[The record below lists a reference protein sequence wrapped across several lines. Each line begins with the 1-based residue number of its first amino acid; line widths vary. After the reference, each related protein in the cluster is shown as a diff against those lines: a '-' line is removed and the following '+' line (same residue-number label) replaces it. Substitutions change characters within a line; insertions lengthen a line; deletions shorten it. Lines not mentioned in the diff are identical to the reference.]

1 MKMSLG
7 RRPLVLGL
15 AALAA
20 LGVVTAACSSSTS
33 SSTASKT
40 PSSTASKLPSASP
53 TAAASPTASPS
64 GSASAQTITVTGK
77 NTSLVLDASTAQA
90 LKNAGVQISPV
101 SPATAASSGGI
112 SFPITGGTLTQAGL
126 KGTITHSGGL
136 KFTHSG
142 KTVTATN
149 FVLNTT
155 QGILSATVNGKHVPL
170 LAVNLSK
177 MIRTTS
183 GSEIIASG
191 ISSTI
196 ATSAAVLLDA
206 KLVVKV
212 FTKGLPIG
220 ALTVYVTSK
229 PA

>member
-1 MKMSLG
+1 MMSSA
-7 RRPLVLGL
+7 RRPFVFGV
-15 AALAA
+15 AAFTVAA
-20 LGVVTAACSSSTS
+20 AAACSSSTS
-33 SSTASKT
+33 SSTASK
-40 PSSTASKLPSASP
+40 SPSASP
-53 TAAASPTASPS
+53 TATASPAASPS

-77 NTSLVLDASTAQA
+77 NTILVLDASTAQA
-90 LKNAGVQISPV
+90 LKTAGVQVSPV
-101 SPATAASSGGI
+101 APATAASSGGI

-155 QGILSATVNGKHVPL
+155 QGTLSATVSGKQIPL
-170 LAVNLSK
+170 LAVSLSK
-177 MIRTTS
+177 MARTTS
-183 GSEIIASG
+183 GSEIVATG
-191 ISSTI
+191 ITSTI
-196 ATSAAVLLDA
+196 NTATAVLLDA

-212 FTKGLPIG
+212 FTPGLPIG
-220 ALTVYVTSK
+220 ALSVYVAGK

>member
-1 MKMSLG
+1 MMSSG
-7 RRPLVLGL
+7 RRPFVFGV
-15 AALAA
+15 AALTVAA
-20 LGVVTAACSSSTS
+20 AAACSSSTS
-33 SSTASKT
+33 SSTASK
-40 PSSTASKLPSASP
+40 SPSASP
-53 TAAASPTASPS
+53 TATASPKASPS

-77 NTSLVLDASTAQA
+77 NTILVLDASTAQA
-90 LKNAGVQISPV
+90 LKTAGVQVSPV
-101 SPATAASSGGI
+101 APATAASSGGI

-136 KFTHSG
+136 TFTHSG

-155 QGILSATVNGKHVPL
+155 QGILSATVSGKQVPL

-177 MIRTTS
+177 MARTTS
-183 GSEIIASG
+183 GSEIVATG
-191 ISSTI
+191 ITSTI
-196 ATSAAVLLDA
+196 NTAAAVLLDA

-220 ALTVYVTSK
+220 ALTVYVTGT
-229 PA
+229 PAS

>member
-1 MKMSLG
+1 MMSSA
-7 RRPLVLGL
+7 RRPFAFGL
-15 AALAA
+15 AALLVAA
-20 LGVVTAACSSSTS
+20 AAACSSSTS
-33 SSTASKT
+33 SSTASK
-40 PSSTASKLPSASP
+40 SPSASP
-53 TAAASPTASPS
+53 TATASPIASAS

-77 NTSLVLDASTAQA
+77 NTVLVLDASTAQA
-90 LKNAGVQISPV
+90 LKTAGVQV
-101 SPATAASSGGI
+101 SAVAPATAVSSGGI
-112 SFPITGGTLTQAGL
+112 SFPVTGGTLTQAGL

-136 KFTHSG
+136 SFTHSG

-155 QGILSATVNGKHVPL
+155 QGILSATVSGKQVPL

-177 MIRTTS
+177 MARTTS
-183 GSEIIASG
+183 GSEVVATG
-191 ISSTI
+191 ITSTI
-196 ATSAAVLLDA
+196 NTAAAVLLDA

-220 ALTVYVTSK
+220 ALTVYVTGK

>member
-1 MKMSLG
+1 MIMSSA
-7 RRPLVLGL
+7 RRPFVVGV
-15 AALAA
+15 AALSVATA
-20 LGVVTAACSSSTS
+20 AACSSSTS
-33 SSTASKT
+33 SSTASK
-40 PSSTASKLPSASP
+40 SPSASP
-53 TAAASPTASPS
+53 TATASPAASPS

-77 NTSLVLDASTAQA
+77 NTVLVLDASTAQA
-90 LKNAGVQISPV
+90 LKTAGVQV
-101 SPATAASSGGI
+101 SAVAPATAASSGGI

-126 KGTITHSGGL
+126 KGTLSHSGGL
-136 KFTHSG
+136 TFTHSG

-155 QGILSATVNGKHVPL
+155 KGTLSATVSGKQVPL

-177 MIRTTS
+177 MARTTS
-183 GSEIIASG
+183 GSEIVASG
-191 ISSTI
+191 ITSTI
-196 ATSAAVLLDA
+196 NTATAVLLDA

-220 ALTVYVTSK
+220 ALTVYVTGK

>member
-1 MKMSLG
+1 MMSSA
-7 RRPLVLGL
+7 RRPFVFGV
-15 AALAA
+15 AALTVAA
-20 LGVVTAACSSSTS
+20 AAACSSSTS
-33 SSTASKT
+33 SSTASK
-40 PSSTASKLPSASP
+40 SPSASP
-53 TAAASPTASPS
+53 TATASPMASPS

-77 NTSLVLDASTAQA
+77 NTVLVLDASTAQA
-90 LKNAGVQISPV
+90 LKTAGVQVSAV

-136 KFTHSG
+136 TFTHSG

-155 QGILSATVNGKHVPL
+155 QGVLSATVSGKQIPL

-177 MIRTTS
+177 MARTTS
-183 GSEIIASG
+183 GSEIVATG
-191 ISSTI
+191 ITSTI
-196 ATSAAVLLDA
+196 NTATAVLLDA
-206 KLVVKV
+206 KLAVKV
-212 FTKGLPIG
+212 FTPGLPIG
-220 ALTVYVTSK
+220 ALSVYVTGK

>member
-1 MKMSLG
+1 MMMSSG
-7 RRPLVLGL
+7 RRPFVFGL
-15 AALAA
+15 AVLTVAA
-20 LGVVTAACSSSTS
+20 AAACSSSTS
-33 SSTASKT
+33 SGTASK
-40 PSSTASKLPSASP
+40 SPSASP
-53 TAAASPTASPS
+53 TATASPAASPS

-77 NTSLVLDASTAQA
+77 NTVLVLDASTAQA
-90 LKNAGVQISPV
+90 LKTAGVQVSPV
-101 SPATAASSGGI
+101 APATAASSGGI

-136 KFTHSG
+136 SFTHSG

-155 QGILSATVNGKHVPL
+155 QGILSATVSGRQIPL

-177 MIRTTS
+177 MARTTS
-183 GSEIIASG
+183 GSEIVATG
-191 ISSTI
+191 ITSTI
-196 ATSAAVLLDA
+196 NTATAVLLDA

-220 ALTVYVTSK
+220 ALTVYATGT
-229 PA
+229 PAS

>member
-1 MKMSLG
+1 MMSSA
-7 RRPLVLGL
+7 RRPFVFGV
-15 AALAA
+15 AALTVAA
-20 LGVVTAACSSSTS
+20 AAACSSSTS
-33 SSTASKT
+33 SSTASK
-40 PSSTASKLPSASP
+40 SPSASP
-53 TAAASPTASPS
+53 TATASPAASPS

-77 NTSLVLDASTAQA
+77 NTILVLDASTAQA
-90 LKNAGVQISPV
+90 LKTAGVQVSPV
-101 SPATAASSGGI
+101 APATAASSGGI

-155 QGILSATVNGKHVPL
+155 QGTLSATVSGKQIPL
-170 LAVNLSK
+170 LAVSLSK
-177 MIRTTS
+177 MARTTS
-183 GSEIIASG
+183 GSEIVATG
-191 ISSTI
+191 ITSTI
-196 ATSAAVLLDA
+196 NTATAVLLDA

-212 FTKGLPIG
+212 FTPGLPIG
-220 ALTVYVTSK
+220 ALSVYVAGK

>member
-1 MKMSLG
+1 MMMSSC
-7 RRPLVLGL
+7 RRPFVFGL
-15 AALAA
+15 AALTTAA
-20 LGVVTAACSSSTS
+20 AAACSSSTS
-33 SSTASKT
+33 SSTASK
-40 PSSTASKLPSASP
+40 SPSASP
-53 TAAASPTASPS
+53 TATASPKASAS

-77 NTSLVLDASTAQA
+77 NTILVLDASTAQA
-90 LKNAGVQISPV
+90 LKNAGVQVSPV

-126 KGTITHSGGL
+126 KGTIDHSGGL
-136 KFTHSG
+136 TFTHSG

-155 QGILSATVNGKHVPL
+155 QGILSATVSGKQVPL

-177 MIRTTS
+177 MARTTS
-183 GSEIIASG
+183 GSEIVATG
-191 ISSTI
+191 ITSTI
-196 ATSAAVLLDA
+196 NTAAAVLLDA

-220 ALTVYVTSK
+220 ALSVYATGK

>member
-1 MKMSLG
+1 MMMSSG
-7 RRPLVLGL
+7 RRPFVFGV
-15 AALAA
+15 AALTVAA
-20 LGVVTAACSSSTS
+20 AAACSSSTS
-33 SSTASKT
+33 SSTASK
-40 PSSTASKLPSASP
+40 SPSASP
-53 TAAASPTASPS
+53 TATASPAASPS

-77 NTSLVLDASTAQA
+77 NTILVLDASTAQA
-90 LKNAGVQISPV
+90 LKTAGVQVSPV
-101 SPATAASSGGI
+101 APATAASSGGI

-136 KFTHSG
+136 SFTHSG

-155 QGILSATVNGKHVPL
+155 QGILSATVSGKQVPL

-177 MIRTTS
+177 MARTTS
-183 GSEIIASG
+183 GSEIVATG
-191 ISSTI
+191 ITSTI
-196 ATSAAVLLDA
+196 NTAAAVLLDA

-220 ALTVYVTSK
+220 ALTVYVTGT
-229 PA
+229 PAS